1 MIINNL
7 DTLITTLEKILNGE
21 KIPTTDE
28 NAWVREVLTE
38 IYMQGNLT
46 HHPASIFYS
55 DATRI
60 PHNNTRYFGAPSK
73 ELLERREILQNSL
86 TAPYTHV
93 FSGAAHAIL
102 GRNFYTSQ
110 ENYGQ
115 QTMVVPANI
124 SLQGVLEFAR
134 YLKQKNDGEFANAPI
149 IAHTSPVFNIL
160 EENLFPKGTDK
171 SLLNIQKITEDT
183 VFSELIQHVY
193 NPEQQKPLQHY
204 NPDLDSPVNG
214 FLMVNTTS
222 LTKYLNA
229 RGLTYTLHGEKTR
242 VLSAPNLAEYITD
255 KEHETSVEGNAVA
268 KHAYCVDAINKMSD
282 AELKEYFAYQYNITV
297 EDLETTYGFKRSKI
311 AIISDD
317 SFECLDTHTIRKL
330 IKADNTGT
338 FLRAYQQLEKEKGAK
353 GDVHL
358 QSAWWDEANFM
369 EVDMSPFIEASGGL
383 KTFITTLEAALRKLK
398 HEGDAVDI
406 RSYSVIAM
414 TRLQE
419 ENTHA
424 EDLHTTLSN
433 ACVAAE
439 LLINPNLIS
448 DTTRVVDLQRL
459 PNSELTFTQMG
470 YADAGL
476 PRNIALHHLLE
487 TQGLSQQEAPVLKA
501 DNSHLKIAV
510 LNTAGAVD
518 TQKAYPIYDKLEK
531 HGYEPHLITD
541 IDITAANDLDAR
553 VLSQYAGF
561 VLVDDGASAASDAY
575 CDYLVSAILDA
586 KIVNPRDQR
595 KPVFLINIDPAIYD
609 SRYRLGFAKIAPNYV
624 YKVATT
630 ENLPEAC
637 KKYLLGIEGTLHTG
651 EPFDTHTTKPFVKH
665 ILHRDTPQRETVA
678 ILGSAGT
685 NQPEV
690 RILTEVLTTL
700 CCSESN
706 PTHYNLVTGIGTAGV
721 MGEAANTYATINS
734 NPLGNIGYSIE
745 RLIITE
751 SNGVPNPNIGQHKI
765 VPTIH
770 ERQLHIFDNSTAG
783 MFYIAGGIG
792 TVEEL
797 SLDLILKQRGSP
809 LTAGKPSVVFD
820 INGQYWPQCENMTG
834 VTYINLDVP
843 LLTRIL
849 PLETTELNSEINS
862 FLGEIET
869 PLGGSIFERL
879 LDEAKQNNLHNN
891 LEELNTIAENRLR
904 AIFTEKLTTFVEREL
919 PVLKEMEK
927 TKLAAQTLCARSDC
941 AR

>member
-1 MIINNL
+1 MEITNL
-7 DTLITTLEKILNGE
+7 NTLITTLERILKGE
-21 KIPTTDE
+21 KILATDE
-28 NAWVREVLTE
+28 NRWVRELLLA
-38 IYMQGNLT
+38 IYAQGNLT
-46 HHPASIFYS
+46 HHPASIFYT

-73 ELLERREILQNSL
+73 ELLERRDILQNPL

-115 QTMVVPANI
+115 QTMVVPENI
-124 SLQGVLEFAR
+124 SLQGVLEFAQ
-134 YLKQKNDGEFANAPI
+134 YLKQKNNGEFANAPI

-160 EENLFPKGTDK
+160 EENLFPENPDK
-171 SLLNIQKITEDT
+171 NDLNIQKTKEDT
-183 VFSELIQHVY
+183 VFSELIQHAHT
-193 NPEQQKPLQHY
+193 PQQQKPLQHQ
-204 NPDLDSPVNG
+204 NLDLESPVNG

-229 RGLTYTLHGEKTR
+229 RGLTHAVHGEKTR
-242 VLSAPNLAEYITD
+242 VLQAPNLAEYITD

-317 SFECLDTHTIRKL
+317 SFECLDTHTIREL

-398 HEGDAVDI
+398 HQGDAVDI

-414 TRLQE
+414 TRLQG
-419 ENTHA
+419 ENTPT

-433 ACVAAE
+433 ACVDAE
-439 LLINPNLIS
+439 LLIDPSLIT

-459 PNSELTFTQMG
+459 PNSEITFTQMG

-476 PRNIALHHLLE
+476 PRNIALHRLLE
-487 TQGLSQQEAPVLKA
+487 TQGLSEQDAPVLKA

-510 LNTAGAVD
+510 LNTAGGD
-518 TQKAYPIYDKLEK
+518 TQKAHAICDKLTQQ
-531 HGYEPHLITD
+531 GYEPHLITD
-541 IDITAANDLDAR
+541 VDITAANDLDAR
-553 VLSQYAGF
+553 VLSQHAGF
-561 VLVDDGASAASDAY
+561 VLVDDGASAASNAY

-595 KPVFLINIDPAIYD
+595 KPVFLIDIDPAIYD

-624 YKVATT
+624 YKVVTA
-630 ENLPEAC
+630 ESLPDAC
-637 KKYLLGIEGTLHTG
+637 KKYLLGIEGTLHNG

-665 ILHRDTPQRETVA
+665 ILHADTPQRDAVA

-700 CCSESN
+700 LCSENN

-721 MGEAANTYATINS
+721 MGEAANTYATVNS
-734 NPLGNIGYSIE
+734 NRLGNIGYSIE

-820 INGQYWPQCENMTG
+820 INGQYWPQCENMAG

-849 PLETTELNSEINS
+849 TPETTELSSEISS

-879 LDEAKQNNLHNN
+879 LDEAKQNNPHNN

-919 PVLKEMEK
+919 PCLQETEK
-927 TKLAAQTLCARSDC
+927 AKLATQTLCAQPDYVR
-941 AR
+941 

>member
-1 MIINNL
+1 MKINNL
-7 DTLITTLEKILNGE
+7 NTLITTLERILNGE
-21 KIPTTDE
+21 KIKETDE
-28 NAWVREVLTE
+28 NAWVRTLLAR
-38 IYMQGNLT
+38 IYAQGNLT
-46 HHPASIFYS
+46 HHPASIFYT

-73 ELLERREILQNSL
+73 ELLERRDILQNSN
-86 TAPYTHV
+86 TSKFTHV

-102 GRNFYTSQ
+102 GKDFYTSQ

-115 QTMVVPANI
+115 QVMVVPENI
-124 SLQGVLEFAR
+124 SVQGVLEFAR

-149 IAHTSPVFNIL
+149 IAHTSIVLDLLEKNLLEGDGNTLVVEKIQDPEVFKQRIL
-160 EENLFPKGTDK
+160 DSFVPSKERE
-171 SLLNIQKITEDT
+171 IEHQ
-183 VFSELIQHVY
+183 
-193 NPEQQKPLQHY
+193 NPALE
-204 NPDLDSPVNG
+204 SPVNG
-214 FLMVNTTS
+214 FFMVNTTS

-229 RGLTYTLHGEKTR
+229 RGLTHAVHGEKTR
-242 VLSAPNLAEYITD
+242 VLQAPSLAEYITD
-255 KEHETSVEGNAVA
+255 KEHETSIEGNAVA
-268 KHAYCVDAINKMSD
+268 KHAYCVAAINEMSD
-282 AELKEYFAYQYNITV
+282 AELKDYFAYQYNIRV
-297 EDLETTYGFKRSKI
+297 EELETTYGFKRNKI

-317 SFECLDTHTIRKL
+317 SFECLDAYTIRDV
-330 IKADNTGT
+330 IEADNTGT

-358 QSAWWDEANFM
+358 QSTWWDEANFM
-369 EVDMSPFIEASGGL
+369 EVDMSPFVEASGGL
-383 KTFITTLEAALRKLK
+383 KKFITLLQTALETMGHNKN
-398 HEGDAVDI
+398 AVPI

-419 ENTHA
+419 EHTPT

-433 ACVAAE
+433 ACVDAE
-439 LLINPNLIS
+439 LLIDPSLIT

-459 PNSELTFTQMG
+459 PNSEVTFTEMG

-487 TQGLSQQEAPVLKA
+487 TQGLSQQDAPILKA

-510 LNTAGAVD
+510 LNTAGGD
-518 TQKAYPIYDKLEK
+518 TQKAHAICDRLRED
-531 HGYEPHLITD
+531 GYAPHLITD
-541 IDITAANDLDAR
+541 IDVVAANDLDAR
-553 VLSQYAGF
+553 VLSQHAGF

-624 YKVATT
+624 YKVTTT

-637 KKYLLGIEGTLHTG
+637 KKYLLGIEGTLHNG
-651 EPFDTHTTKPFVKH
+651 EPFDTHTTKPFIKQE
-665 ILHRDTPQRETVA
+665 LLNTTPKRDAVA

-734 NPLGNIGYSIE
+734 NPLGNIGFSIE

-751 SNGVPNPNIGQHKI
+751 SGGVPNPNIGQAHI

-770 ERQLHIFDNSTAG
+770 ERQLQIFAASDA
-783 MFYIAGGIG
+783 MFYCAGGIG

-797 SLDLILKQRGSP
+797 SLDLVLKQRGSP
-809 LTAGKPSVVFD
+809 LAAGKPSIVID
-820 INGQYWPQCENMTG
+820 INGQYWPKCKDMAG
-834 VTYINLDVP
+834 VTYINLEVP
-843 LLTRIL
+843 LLTRI
-849 PLETTELNSEINS
+849 PELW
-862 FLGEIET
+862 L
-869 PLGGSIFERL
+869 
-879 LDEAKQNNLHNN
+879 
-891 LEELNTIAENRLR
+891 
-904 AIFTEKLTTFVEREL
+904 
-919 PVLKEMEK
+919 
-927 TKLAAQTLCARSDC
+927 SDG
-941 AR
+941 

>member
-1 MIINNL
+1 MKTKNL
-7 DTLITTLEKILNGE
+7 NTLITTLEKILNGE
-21 KIPTTDE
+21 KILTNDE
-28 NAWVREVLTE
+28 NAWVCEVLTE
-38 IYMQGNLT
+38 IYKQGNLT

-73 ELLERREILQNSL
+73 ELLERRDILQNSL

-115 QTMVVPANI
+115 QVMMVPENI
-124 SLQGVLEFAR
+124 SVQGVLEFAR
-134 YLKQKNDGEFANAPI
+134 YLNKKNTDGQFIDAPI
-149 IAHTSPVFNIL
+149 IARTSIILDLLEKNLFEGDGNTLIL
-160 EENLFPKGTDK
+160 EK
-171 SLLNIQKITEDT
+171 IQDPE
-183 VFSELIQHVY
+183 VFKQRILDSVVLSEEREIEH
-193 NPEQQKPLQHY
+193 H
-204 NPDLDSPVNG
+204 NPDLESPVNG

-229 RGLTYTLHGEKTR
+229 RALTHAIHGEKTR
-242 VLSAPNLAEYITD
+242 VLQAPNLAEYITD

-297 EDLETTYGFKRSKI
+297 EDLETIYGFKRSKI

-317 SFECLDTHTIRKL
+317 SFECLDTHTIREL

-353 GDVHL
+353 GDLHL
-358 QSAWWDEANFM
+358 QSAWWDKANFM

-398 HEGDAVDI
+398 HEGDAVAI

-419 ENTHA
+419 ENTPT

-433 ACVAAE
+433 ACVDAE

-459 PNSELTFTQMG
+459 PNSEITFTQMG

-510 LNTAGAVD
+510 LNTAGGD
-518 TQKAYPIYDKLEK
+518 TQKAHAICDKLTQ

-553 VLSQYAGF
+553 VLSQHAGF

-595 KPVFLINIDPAIYD
+595 KPVFLIDIDPAIYD

-624 YKVATT
+624 YKVAAR
-630 ENLPEAC
+630 ESLPDAC
-637 KKYLLGIEGTLHTG
+637 KKYLLGIEGTLHNG
-651 EPFDTHTTKPFVKH
+651 EPFDTHTTKPFTKQE
-665 ILHRDTPQRETVA
+665 LSPNTPQRETVA

-700 CCSESN
+700 LCSDNQE
-706 PTHYNLVTGIGTAGV
+706 TYYNLVTGIGTAGV
-721 MGEAANTYATINS
+721 MGEAANTYATVNS
-734 NPLGNIGYSIE
+734 NRLGNIGYSIE

-751 SNGVPNPNIGQHKI
+751 SNGMPNPHIGQAHI

-770 ERQLHIFDNSTAG
+770 ERQLQIFAASDA
-783 MFYIAGGIG
+783 MFYLAGGIG

-797 SLDLILKQRGSP
+797 SLDLVLKQRGSP
-809 LTAGKPSVVFD
+809 LAAGKPSIVID
-820 INGQYWPQCENMTG
+820 INGQYWPQCKDMTG
-834 VTYINLDVP
+834 VTYINLEVP
-843 LLTRIL
+843 T
-849 PLETTELNSEINS
+849 
-862 FLGEIET
+862 
-869 PLGGSIFERL
+869 FEQL
-879 LDEAKQNNLHNN
+879 LDEAKKNNPHNN
-891 LEELNTIAENRLR
+891 LEEHNAAAANTLR
-904 AIFTEKLTTFVEREL
+904 ELFTERLTTFIVCVSNTNTHALLINGLNVR
-919 PVLKEMEK
+919 
-927 TKLAAQTLCARSDC
+927 
-941 AR
+941 